1 LSYYYGRS
9 EIPVLPQDVQDFA
22 WSAPMRELAAKV
34 GLSDVGLKKLLK
46 AHRIATPPQ
55 GFWNRVHAGR
65 PVPKC
70 PKAPPRGPGETG
82 RVYLDARFAN
92 IISGADPIPS
102 SGPFASALVPE
113 NLEALRENELKAI
126 GKAVVPRTLERVHH
140 GLTPIFNAEQRRR
153 EKFAANGWSWD
164 APKFNAPVDRRRL
177 RILNAVLMTLG
188 RRGHR
193 ADTYERDGEIH
204 TTCTIGDTRLGL
216 RVDLVKPERGRSKRL
231 NPDGELPAMTPLVL
245 TVDPTFDGKS
255 DLLWKDD
262 EEGKLE
268 AKIAAI
274 VAAVIV
280 AAEAKFRRSLAEAE
294 ERDRRL
300 RLLEEKRRQ
309 EAIEARN
316 RERLKRLR
324 ESGELLRQASDLRTL
339 IAQVRAAAVAGSI
352 DVGNREL
359 TEWERWAS
367 DEADRLDPVLS
378 GQIMKHL
385 RD

>member
-1 LSYYYGRS
+1 
-9 EIPVLPQDVQDFA
+9 
-22 WSAPMRELAAKV
+22 MRDLAAKI

-46 AHRIATPPQ
+46 GHGVTTPPQ
-55 GFWNRVHAGR
+55 GYWNRVHAGR

-70 PKAPPRGPGETG
+70 PKAQPRGPGETG
-82 RVYLDARFAN
+82 RVHLDARFAN
-92 IISGADPIPS
+92 ILTPADPIPS
-102 SGPFASALVPE
+102 AGSFASTLVPE
-113 NLEALRENELKAI
+113 DLEVLRHNELKAI
-126 GKAVVPRTLERVHH
+126 GRAVVPRKLERVHH

-164 APKFNAPVDRRRL
+164 APKFEASVDRRRL
-177 RILNAVLMTLG
+177 RILNAVMMTLG

-193 ADTYERDGEIH
+193 TDAYERDGEFH

-216 RVDLVKPERGRSKRL
+216 RIDLVKPERGRSRRL
-231 NPDGELPAMTPLVL
+231 DADGELPAMTPLVIA
-245 TVDPTFDGKS
+245 VDPTFDGKS
-255 DLLWKDD
+255 DLTWKDD
-262 EEGKLE
+262 EQGKLE
-268 AKIAAI
+268 TKIAAI
-274 VAAVIV
+274 VAAIV
-280 AAEAKFRRSLAEAE
+280 VAGEAKFRRSLAEAE
-294 ERDRRL
+294 ERERKL

-309 EAIEARN
+309 EAIAARN
-316 RERLKRLR
+316 SERLKHLR

-352 DVGNREL
+352 DVGNEEL
-359 TEWERWAS
+359 TEWRKWAS